1 MIKHVVC
8 YKFKEE
14 EKGCLQEAKEL
25 FCGMKEHIAGIISVE
40 AHIDEA
46 HTERSFDLILELYVN
61 SFNDLKG
68 YKESAYHINVVKP
81 YMHSKFEKSVS
92 IDYTLEETV

>member
-14 EKGCLQEAKEL
+14 EKCCLKEAKAL
-25 FCGMKEHIAGIISVE
+25 FCGMGEHIPEIISVE
-40 AHIDEA
+40 AHTDEA
-46 HTERSFDLILELYVN
+46 HTERSFDLILELCVS
-61 SFNDLKG
+61 SFADLKK
-68 YKESAYHINVVKP
+68 YKESEYHLKVVKP

-92 IDYTLEETV
+92 VDYTVDV